1 MFTRRKREAGFTL
14 IELAIVLAAFSAL
27 AAIAVPG
34 INTFIRAQQA
44 RNAARVVE
52 RTLQNARLKAVTTSH
67 ALRVRFSCPQA
78 GQLRI
83 LELTGV
89 AATDTATNRC
99 DPTAFPF
106 PGPIDALRSTP
117 SLDSDVIRLPP
128 GAAVTGNPPTLEF
141 SPKGTVFAV
150 ASGGAVTPLTV
161 DATWTVTTG
170 TYVFT
175 VTTNGMGRVRL
186 N

>member
-1 MFTRRKREAGFTL
+1 MLMRRKRESGFTL
-14 IELAIVLAAFSAL
+14 IELAIVLAAMSAL

-34 INTFIRAQQA
+34 INTFIRAQRA

-52 RTLQNARLKAVTTSH
+52 RTLQTARLKAVTTSH
-67 ALRVRFSCPQA
+67 SLRVRFSCPQA
-78 GQLRI
+78 GEMRI

-89 AATDTATNRC
+89 TSTDNAGNRC
-99 DPTAFPF
+99 DTNAYPF
-106 PGPIDALRSTP
+106 PGPLDTLRSTP

-128 GAAVTGNPPTLEF
+128 GATVAGNPDILEF
-141 SPKGTVFAV
+141 TPKGTVYSV
-150 ASGGAVTPLTV
+150 SPGAVTPLAADV
-161 DATWTVTTG
+161 VWTVTMG

>member
-1 MFTRRKREAGFTL
+1 MMFTRRKREAGFTL
-14 IELAIVLAAFSAL
+14 IELVIVLAAFSAL
-27 AAIAVPG
+27 AAISVPG
-34 INTFIRAQQA
+34 INTFIKAQKA
-44 RNAARVVE
+44 RNTARMVE
-52 RTLQNARLKAVTTSH
+52 RTLQNARLKAVTSSH
-67 ALRVRFSCPQA
+67 SMRVRFSCPQA

-89 AATDTATNRC
+89 LATDNATNRC

-106 PGPIDALRSTP
+106 PGPVDALRSTP
-117 SLDSDVIRLPP
+117 SMDSDVIRLPY
-128 GAAVTGNPPTLEF
+128 GAAVAGNPPMLEF
-141 SPKGTVFAV
+141 TPKGTVYAV
-150 ASGGAVTPLTV
+150 SGGTVTPLAA
-161 DATWTVTTG
+161 DAVWTVTMG